1 MNDNKKVTT
10 PTHTIVLGVI
20 AIVTVLFSL
29 WD

>member
-1 MNDNKKVTT
+1 MDENKKVTL